1 MQTLPVVTQR
11 KLIDVK
17 GINGQPVFT
26 YYQQLVSLL
35 QRDASQPPL
44 ATLFAEPVVNALKG
58 EIAWSTKLLG
68 EVRTF
73 DSLSESE
80 KISVAERLSS
90 NCQRVR
96 TLAQQISG
104 AVGSTASAHGAQA
117 LLAMLSTPDALN
129 SIFLVGEQLVIA
141 QWGCIPYGDK
151 SSDFDID
158 KRFAKAFRPAEKIV
172 AAQQTRSQPAGT
184 LPAFLPW
191 LILLLLLLL
200 LVAGL
205 TNRQWIGWVVEGSTS
220 QEEVALRTRVDQL
233 WTQIGLKAQSCPPLV
248 SERTAPVVPPLAAAP
263 PVPAE
268 ANTVSSSEI
277 DRRLQANDVE
287 QGKYINVAL
296 AWQGDADLDLLV
308 AEPSGTTISMYNDHV
323 KKSPSGGSLDID
335 ANACQKMSGCATR
348 PDPIENISWNQ
359 KPASGRYQVR
369 VNMFSANAPLAERKD
384 VPFTVVVTIEGK
396 KNTYE
401 GVVKVG
407 DMVCAERCHSKAPIN
422 ITFFVVP

>member
-26 YYQQLVSLL
+26 YYQQLLSLL
-35 QRDASQPPL
+35 QRDTSQPSL
-44 ATLFAEPVVNALKG
+44 TTFFAEPVVNALKG
-58 EIAWSTKLLG
+58 EIAWSTKLSG
-68 EVRTF
+68 EVRAF
-73 DSLSESE
+73 DALSATE
-80 KISVAERLSS
+80 KMTVAERLSL

-96 TLAQQISG
+96 ALAQQISG
-104 AVGSTASAHGAQA
+104 SGGSTASAHGAQA

-129 SIFLVGEQLVIA
+129 SIFLVGDQLVIA

-151 SSDFDID
+151 SPDFDID
-158 KRFAKAFRPAEKIV
+158 RRFAKAFRPAEKIV
-172 AAQQTRSQPAGT
+172 AANQTKAQPTGV
-184 LPAFLPW
+184 LPALLSW
-191 LILLLLLLL
+191 LVLLFLLLLLI
-200 LVAGL
+200 VGL
-205 TNRQWIGWVVEGSTS
+205 TNRQWISLVVQGSTS
-220 QEEVALRTRVDQL
+220 QEEVALRTRIDQL
-233 WTQIGLKAQSCPPLV
+233 WTQIGVKAKACPPLV
-248 SERTAPVVPPLAAAP
+248 SERPAPVPVPPVAVP
-263 PVPAE
+263 PVRTE

-277 DRRLQANDVE
+277 DRRLQANEVE

-296 AWQGDADLDLLV
+296 AWKGEADLDLLV

-323 KKSPSGGSLDID
+323 RKSPSGGSLDID

-348 PDPIENISWNQ
+348 PDPIESISWNQ

-369 VNMFSANAPLAERKD
+369 VNMFSANAPMAERKD

-401 GVVKVG
+401 GVVKVS
-407 DMVCAERCHSKAPIN
+407 DTVCAERCHSKAPIN
-422 ITFFVVP
+422 VAFFIVP

>member
-35 QRDASQPPL
+35 QRDARQPSL
-44 ATLFAEPVVNALKG
+44 TTFFAEPVVNALKG
-58 EIAWSTKLLG
+58 EIAWSTKLSG
-68 EVRTF
+68 EVRAF
-73 DSLSESE
+73 DTLSAPE

-96 TLAQQISG
+96 ALAQQISG
-104 AVGSTASAHGAQA
+104 AGGSTASAHGAQA

-129 SIFLVGEQLVIA
+129 SIFLVGDQLVIA

-151 SSDFDID
+151 SSEFDID

-172 AAQQTRSQPAGT
+172 AAHQTKSEPSGAV
-184 LPAFLPW
+184 PAFVPW
-191 LILLLLLLL
+191 LVLLLLLLLL
-200 LVAGL
+200 LVGL

-220 QEEVALRTRVDQL
+220 QEEMALRTRIDQL
-233 WTQIGLKAQSCPPLV
+233 WTQIGIKAKSCPPLV
-248 SERTAPVVPPLAAAP
+248 SERPAPAPLPPVATA

-277 DRRLQANDVE
+277 DRRLQANEVE

-296 AWQGDADLDLLV
+296 AWQGEADLDLIV
-308 AEPSGTTISMYNDHV
+308 AEPSGVSISMYKDHV
-323 KKSPSGGSLDID
+323 KKSTSGGSLDID

-348 PDPIENISWNQ
+348 PDSIENRPYSESRQIWQ
-359 KPASGRYQVR
+359 LTRWETGGETR
-369 VNMFSANAPLAERKD
+369 
-384 VPFTVVVTIEGK
+384 
-396 KNTYE
+396 
-401 GVVKVG
+401 
-407 DMVCAERCHSKAPIN
+407 
-422 ITFFVVP
+422 